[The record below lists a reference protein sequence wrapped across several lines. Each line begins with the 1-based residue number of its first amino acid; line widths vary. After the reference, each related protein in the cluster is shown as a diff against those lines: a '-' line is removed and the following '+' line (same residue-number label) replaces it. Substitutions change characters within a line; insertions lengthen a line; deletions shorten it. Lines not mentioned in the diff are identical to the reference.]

1 MILTQQ
7 PLYAANTPDPFG
19 VSNCD
24 ATRRDMTIRFCLSHM
39 SVLRYCA
46 NFFEAKS
53 SMNAT
58 QTEPGRILGGD
69 ASAIRK
75 AYESFNRMPV
85 DQEMLEAETPN
96 TGRTTIAR
104 PCAVSGPGTFFGRA
118 QRTLKFLPTTFSG
131 WWIDRTDL
139 ADSLPVRV
147 AIDNVWTTGRVVSNI
162 VLRAGSPRNYLRMVE
177 HIVALKVGL
186 GIDDLMIQVDSGD
199 PPLLDNSSLDI
210 VKALESAGIEK
221 DDNMP
226 GWLTVK
232 QAVTLG
238 GVRDSFL
245 TFHPA
250 DSGSRA
256 LTIDCAIDF
265 PNAIGKQ
272 RIRFA
277 VSPRACTHGSFART
291 NTSWGIML
299 YCMTIGKMFAEI
311 RNLGYTTKNLQI
323 AGRSKFVN
331 EARLCHEGKSLE
343 AVWHRASLDL
353 LAAIALIADGRLA
366 GHVVSYK
373 AGHTLDCR
381 MITKL
386 HRDSL
391 LVPLT

>member
-1 MILTQQ
+1 MI
-7 PLYAANTPDPFG
+7 A
-19 VSNCD
+19 
-24 ATRRDMTIRFCLSHM
+24 I
-39 SVLRYCA
+39 
-46 NFFEAKS
+46 
-53 SMNAT
+53 

-69 ASAIRK
+69 ESIIRK
-75 AYESFNRMPV
+75 AYESFNRMPI
-85 DQEMLEAETPN
+85 DQEMLEAESPN
-96 TGRTTIAR
+96 PRRTTIAR
-104 PCAVSGPGTFFGRA
+104 PCTVSGPGTFFRRA

-139 ADSLPVRV
+139 VDSLPVRV

-177 HIVALKVGL
+177 HIVALKMGL
-186 GIDDLMIQVDSGD
+186 GIDDLLIQVDSGD
-199 PPLLDNSSLDI
+199 PPLLDNGSLDI
-210 VKALESAGIEK
+210 VKALESAGLAT
-221 DDNMP
+221 DDTSP

-232 QAVTLG
+232 EAVTLG
-238 GVRDSFL
+238 DARDSFL

-250 DSGSRA
+250 APGSCT

-272 RIRFA
+272 RIRFV
-277 VSPRACTHGSFART
+277 VSPRTCEYGSFART
-291 NTSWGIML
+291 NTSLGIML
-299 YCMTIGKMFAEI
+299 YCMTVGNIFADI
-311 RNLGYTTKNLQI
+311 RNLGYTTKNIQI
-323 AGRSKFVN
+323 AGGSKFVN

-386 HRDSL
+386 HRDNL
-391 LVPLT
+391 LVPHQ